1 MGASKRAPRA
11 SCARACE
18 KRERGEAAR
27 KIGCWAEWTH
37 QTTTIPRANNPTRRS
52 ACPQINFL
60 TLLVANP
67 SIVNPDWI
75 FVGQELNLPCPPK
88 IKCKA
93 TVIVQSGNTIP
104 AIATANGVSLQ
115 DMLDANLHIV
125 NSDLIFPG
133 DVVFVPPCDQTPGSV
148 AASAVKPARA
158 SCVPKKYVAKQGDKP
173 GTIAATF
180 NMQIG
185 DLLRLNPRLRKFR
198 TRLIKAGQLL
208 DVLSCPKAVRP
219 SFTSAQVC
227 KSFYTVKA
235 DDTATTAAA
244 AAKTT
249 ITKLMIANNFI
260 YWTGQP
266 LPAGRKLCI
275 MP

>member
-1 MGASKRAPRA
+1 M
-11 SCARACE
+11 
-18 KRERGEAAR
+18 
-27 KIGCWAEWTH
+27 
-37 QTTTIPRANNPTRRS
+37 
-52 ACPQINFL
+52 
-60 TLLVANP
+60 
-67 SIVNPDWI
+67 
-75 FVGQELNLPCPPK
+75 
-88 IKCKA
+88 
-93 TVIVQSGNTIP
+93 IVQSGNTIP

-158 SCVPKKYVAKQGDKP
+158 SCVPKKYTAKEGDKP

-219 SFTSAQVC
+219 SFPSAQVC
-227 KSFYTVKA
+227 KSFYTVTA
-235 DDTATTAAA
+235 DDTATSASCASCRDAGQDALRQNGWCALDPLDVHISAPCAAA
-244 AAKTT
+244 CPHSTTTPEHLCSSPPPPPAARPAPRMLPQCCHVFPNAAPPGSARVPLCDRQTT
-249 ITKLMIANNFI
+249 
-260 YWTGQP
+260 
-266 LPAGRKLCI
+266 
-275 MP
+275 